1 MTLDVSESPAAPTDC
16 RVATML
22 PAATPPP
29 LAMAAADIIL
39 AAKEEAAIPVEV
51 KPTAPSTTGTAPTA
65 TAPPITAAAAL
76 APSGEA
82 DGASAGT
89 SSGEKTSSVPSTD
102 PRVDTVEARAASNG
116 RGSPTDGSPARTLLE
131 AAQPAL
137 ERLAA
142 DDIILLR
149 EEAKMSCMVLRMTGT
164 GQSRILGGNCLITR
178 SRVAVLCTLRLAAED
193 VSGLNSYTLDDL

>member
-16 RVATML
+16 RVATRL

-39 AAKEEAAIPVEV
+39 AAKDEAVIPAPV

-65 TAPPITAAAAL
+65 T

-149 EEAKMSCMVLRMTGT
+149 EEAKMSCMVLRITGT
-164 GQSRILGGNCLITR
+164 GQSRILGGNCLITQ